1 MASLVSP
8 AASDPLSATSDVETI
23 AISDETW
30 FRHTRP
36 GADFWLAPEPPPD
49 GRWQRGDVVRAIYL
63 ADSEATAWAEW
74 YRALA
79 EREIPPDRGFPRMLW
94 RVNVNL
100 ARVADLSS
108 GERLARLGLPTPRPS
123 LTDWALFQ
131 AAGER
136 LFADGFEALLA
147 PSAARP
153 EAGRSL
159 AVFRPIDRVPGLRTV
174 GRPRSLA
181 APPPLPRGLRT

>member
-1 MASLVSP
+1 LDVDTMA
-8 AASDPLSATSDVETI
+8 I
-23 AISDETW
+23 RDEAW

-36 GADFWLAPEPPPD
+36 GADFWIAPDPPPD

-79 EREIPPDRGFPRMLW
+79 EREVPPEHGFPRLLW
-94 RVNVNL
+94 RVEVTL
-100 ARVADLSS
+100 ERVADLSTA
-108 GERLARLGLPTPRPS
+108 ERLARLALPVPRPS
-123 LTDWALFQ
+123 LADWSPFQ

-136 LFADGFEALLA
+136 LFAAGFQAIIA

-153 EAGRSL
+153 EVGRSL
-159 AVFRPIDRVPGLRTV
+159 VVFRTGERVAGLRPV
-174 GRPRSLA
+174 GRPRRISR
-181 APPPLPRGLRT
+181 PPALPRGLRT